1 MSRIEEELRATFER
15 HEDQTPATGPV
26 RDKINIAWVRAKRRR
41 LLLRTTGAAA
51 AVVIAGAA
59 LPIVFQQWQQSAQQ
73 PTNVTVLSSIG
84 PSEPAV
90 AGPLD
95 VLVIGSENRLTAA
108 SGDPHADTVA
118 MIHISADRSRAYVV
132 GLPRAEGSLRNS
144 VARGGPEMT
153 TGIVSAFTGVDF
165 TATATVDYRAFRAI
179 TDAVNGIEVCRSK
192 QCEQLD
198 ADTVTPVLRTDP
210 ERVLQALA
218 TRVITDGT
226 VTDPGRIAELVR
238 AGGNGVTMD
247 GDTRTLLGAAA
258 TLADAKIVAVSAP
271 KDPED
276 LYAAIRSDG
285 LAEWVLA
292 NPGHVLR

>member
-1 MSRIEEELRATFER
+1 MSRIEEELRAAFER

-41 LLLRTTGAAA
+41 LVLRTTGAAA
-51 AVVIAGAA
+51 AVVLAGAA
-59 LPIVFQQWQQSAQQ
+59 LPVAFQQWHQGAQQ
-73 PTNVTVLSSIG
+73 APAVNVLSSIG
-84 PSEPAV
+84 PSQPAV

-108 SGDPHADTVA
+108 SGDPHADTVV
-118 MIHISADRSRAYVV
+118 MIHISADRSRAYAV
-132 GLPRAEGSLRNS
+132 GLPRAESSLRNTL
-144 VARGGPEMT
+144 ARGGPERT
-153 TGIVSAFTGVDF
+153 TSMVSAFTGVEF
-165 TATATVDYRAFRAI
+165 AATATVDYRAFRAI
-179 TDAVNGIEVCRSK
+179 TGAVNGIEVCRSK

-226 VTDPGRIAELVR
+226 VTDPARIAKLVR

-247 GDTRTLLGAAA
+247 GDTQTLLGAAA
-258 TLADAKIVAVSAP
+258 TLADAEIVAVSSP

-276 LYAAIRSDG
+276 LYAAVRSDG
-285 LAEWVLA
+285 LADWVLA
-292 NPGHVLR
+292 NPDHVLR